1 MKKNNDPFAIVVY
14 VYYKLKMVLKKV
26 VCQHSTSWKQTKK
39 NTSPYNEITCCFV
52 SGKKVNIIIII
63 IITRD
68 SRFFTYRST
77 HTPIW
82 LTILLTVACM
92 LFLNDLRSFS
102 FECSNYSLHPC
113 SCSLV
118 ISLNFGSKKKT
129 CDLLFILIIDN
140 LSKFFFL
147 FLKNKKKNLICC
159 HHYHQIFMWIFM
171 FYSCKK
177 PETKKKKRKNAS

>member
-1 MKKNNDPFAIVVY
+1 MVVKFSIQKKRSTKNEKKTTILLPLLYY
-14 VYYKLKMVLKKV
+14 VYYKPKMVLKKV

-63 IITRD
+63 ITRD

-82 LTILLTVACM
+82 LTILLTVVCM

-118 ISLNFGSKKKT
+118 ISLNFGSKKKHV
-129 CDLLFILIIDN
+129 I
-140 LSKFFFL
+140 
-147 FLKNKKKNLICC
+147 
-159 HHYHQIFMWIFM
+159 
-171 FYSCKK
+171 SC
-177 PETKKKKRKNAS
+177 SSW